1 MLKLNKNQGIWGL
14 FILIAIIL
22 FVSPNIIRNMYNNI
36 LGRIIFLVI
45 IIFLTMNNITLGL
58 LTALI
63 LIIASNMY
71 SIEGL
76 ENADVTKEDIAANR
90 DGERVDGERVDGER
104 VDGEGPNGD
113 LANKIQ
119 VLTKSAKEKLEG
131 AVSDVSKISEIK
143 DNIKAKADEN
153 GVDRNTIKDSLAAKS
168 SNEIPVSTSSSSES
182 VEPTDPTT
190 SAFSGMSAT
199 V

>member
-1 MLKLNKNQGIWGL
+1 
-14 FILIAIIL
+14 
-22 FVSPNIIRNMYNNI
+22 MYNNI
-36 LGRIIFLVI
+36 LGRTIFLVI

-63 LIIASNMY
+63 LIISSNMY

-90 DGERVDGERVDGER
+90 DGER

>member
-1 MLKLNKNQGIWGL
+1 M
-14 FILIAIIL
+14 
-22 FVSPNIIRNMYNNI
+22 
-36 LGRIIFLVI
+36 
-45 IIFLTMNNITLGL
+45 
-58 LTALI
+58 
-63 LIIASNMY
+63 
-71 SIEGL
+71 
-76 ENADVTKEDIAANR
+76 
-90 DGERVDGERVDGER
+90 
-104 VDGEGPNGD
+104 
-113 LANKIQ
+113 
-119 VLTKSAKEKLEG
+119 TKSAKEKLEG